1 MNDLFKQTILF
12 QVFHNCLPQISI
24 LEYFVFIKKIL
35 FLLGAKTH
43 HWTVCNKLLC
53 IATLLKILNTVLCW
67 NIPFWEIRLTSK
79 EKARV
84 NQVSWKMSLFLA
96 KIFTKFQKSEILM
109 IGTLLKIESA
119 TFFLVCFLSL
129 KESPF
134 ETRKMFF
141 ISLQKLFSFK
151 F

>member
-24 LEYFVFIKKIL
+24 LEYFVFIKFNFW
-35 FLLGAKTH
+35 FLLGVKTH

-53 IATLLKILNTVLCW
+53 IATLLKILNKFYAETFL
-67 NIPFWEIRLTSK
+67 FEIK
-79 EKARV
+79 PEEKARV